1 MWKNRFKNAS
11 QMNFIGETEIK
22 VTYKK
27 HNSWQLIKHLSLKQ
41 TKKLLELSVIDVC
54 SLTASETRVEE

>member
-1 MWKNRFKNAS
+1 MWKNRLKNAS

-22 VTYKK
+22 VTYT
-27 HNSWQLIKHLSLKQ
+27 WQLIKQLSLKN
-41 TKKLLELSVIDVC
+41 KLLHLSVIDVC

>member
-22 VTYKK
+22 VTYK
-27 HNSWQLIKHLSLKQ
+27 NNTWQLIKHLSLKQ
-41 TKKLLELSVIDVC
+41 TKKLLQLSVIDVC
-54 SLTASETRVEE
+54 SLTASETRVGE